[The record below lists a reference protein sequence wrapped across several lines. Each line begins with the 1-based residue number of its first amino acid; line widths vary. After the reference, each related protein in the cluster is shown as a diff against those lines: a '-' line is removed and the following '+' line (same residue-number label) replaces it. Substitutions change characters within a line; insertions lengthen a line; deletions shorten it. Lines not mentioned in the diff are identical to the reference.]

1 MVRDIYIYQQQP
13 FDLSPWRI
21 TQSRNSEIMAKR
33 LKPLQQ
39 KSVMEYF
46 QNQIN
51 SEIKKGSIKSI
62 SAKQLLINIQS
73 LSVFTFIAKPI
84 LKKALQKTEKD
95 YQEMIQVKKKELATF
110 IINTIKN

>member
-1 MVRDIYIYQQQP
+1 
-13 FDLSPWRI
+13 
-21 TQSRNSEIMAKR
+21 
-33 LKPLQQ
+33 
-39 KSVMEYF
+39 
-46 QNQIN
+46 
-51 SEIKKGSIKSI
+51 
-62 SAKQLLINIQS
+62 LLINIQS